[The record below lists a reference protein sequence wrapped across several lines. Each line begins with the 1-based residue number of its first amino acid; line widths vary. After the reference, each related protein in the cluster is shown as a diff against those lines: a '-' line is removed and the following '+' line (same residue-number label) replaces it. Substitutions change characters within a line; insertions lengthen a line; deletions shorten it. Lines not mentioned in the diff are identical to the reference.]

1 MTWAISKPRDA
12 WVRQAREA
20 WAALEAHAPHGSGLR
35 DLAAIDQHTFALLIK
50 ALAALAPGQV
60 SQELQDL
67 AGLRPVGE
75 VLGMPDVG
83 HARINADDGET
94 LGLVGGTLDGHR

>member
-1 MTWAISKPRDA
+1 MPWSIVQPRDA
-12 WVRQAREA
+12 WLAQARDA
-20 WAALEAHAPHGSGLR
+20 WAALEPQAPQGAQLR
-35 DLAAIDQHTFALLIK
+35 DLAAIDHQNFGLLIE
-50 ALAALAPGQV
+50 ALVALTPGQV

-83 HARINADDGET
+83 DTRIDAGDADAWD
-94 LGLVGGTLDGHR
+94 D